1 MTPIT
6 SIYIPT
12 IEKKFTAKFISKVF
26 HKNGIATLGRII
38 MVNKNKLN
46 NKAYIEIKRWGE
58 SESSYHFITRLHKG
72 QSRIV
77 YKDDDSWVVKINTHT
92 TIFDVEEEKEK
103 EKEKEEIMNNEKTS
117 LLKEVIE
124 KMREKIEKMEDEN
137 DMNQYL
143 HEIDSLLKID
153 KERNDVITKRW
164 IDVGSVVMFAKEV
177 ERWKENNKMHI
188 MAYDLMRELCHNNN
202 NNNNNNNNSC
212 SVY

>member
-1 MTPIT
+1 
-6 SIYIPT
+6 
-12 IEKKFTAKFISKVF
+12 
-26 HKNGIATLGRII
+26 
-38 MVNKNKLN
+38 
-46 NKAYIEIKRWGE
+46 
-58 SESSYHFITRLHKG
+58 
-72 QSRIV
+72 
-77 YKDDDSWVVKINTHT
+77 
-92 TIFDVEEEKEK
+92 
-103 EKEKEEIMNNEKTS
+103 
-117 LLKEVIE
+117 
-124 KMREKIEKMEDEN
+124 MREKIEKMEDEN